1 MSSYQEFIDSKNI
14 TNDYFGFEPKNIS
27 QSLFDFQQAIVGWA
41 VKKGRAAIFA
51 DTGLGKTAMQIE
63 WARQV
68 ANHTNGNVLIV
79 APLCVANQ
87 TVREG
92 VKFGASINYCRSQ
105 DAVKS
110 GINITN
116 YEMLKHFDVST
127 FAGVVLDESSIL
139 KSYMGKTKR
148 MIIDAC
154 ESVQY
159 RLACTATPSPND
171 YLELGN
177 HAEFLGVMPSNEM
190 IMRFFINDT
199 MEAGAYMLRP
209 HAADKFWQWC
219 ASWSVCLSN
228 PSDMG
233 YDGDKYILPT
243 LNQSFVEV
251 STESLEPG
259 ADDDM
264 FRTVIINATSI
275 HKEGRLT
282 AELRAEKI
290 KDLILNLSYNDC
302 PKQSFVRCE
311 NGKQERVQQGVLLSE
326 SRKIQINTGAK
337 GQEERKKTG
346 VVCEGR
352 KIQGKHKSAGQ
363 GVSQEES
370 ITEENSETEVLWSD
384 PRVLHKPFEKSK
396 FLLCDLRI
404 LGYVRQECIPIG
416 RPLSPNRKSEGIALY
431 GVQSNARESKRPTRN
446 TTKCRKIPYECWL
459 IWCNSNYEQDA
470 IESKL
475 KSVGFDFVSIRGS
488 DSTQEKELRVNS
500 WIDGNVKIMISKPSI
515 FGFGMNFQH
524 CRNMAF
530 VGLSYSYEDYY
541 QAIRRCYRFGQKRE
555 VNCYVMA
562 ADSERSILKIIQE
575 KEKAHH
581 TMKSEMTK
589 AISIFHSETDMTNNT
604 PYFGKQSGN
613 NWELHHGDC
622 VHVAQKIESGTIDL
636 SVYSPPF
643 SNLYIYSDSE
653 YDMGNSSDDGEF
665 MKHYSFLAEE
675 MYRITREGR
684 LTVIHCKDLP
694 MYKGRDGAAGLRD
707 FPGEIIKMYESKGWV
722 FHSRVT
728 IWKDPVIEMQRTKNH
743 GLLYKQLCKDSA
755 ASRQGMADYL
765 IVMRK
770 WGDESKWESVT
781 RGGERFCDY
790 KGMTQCQPTDKDL
803 ARARTEEEEKRLY
816 SIAVWQRYASPVWFD
831 INQTNVLNKMQAK
844 EKDAERHICPLQLDV
859 IERAVELWSN
869 PNDLVFSP
877 FTGIGSEGYVSLKMG
892 RRFVGAEL
900 KKSYFDIA
908 CTNLDDA
915 ISVKQESLF

>member
-27 QSLFDFQQAIVGWA
+27 QSLFDFQQDIVGWA

-68 ANHTNGNVLIV
+68 ANHTNGSVLIV

-282 AELRAEKI
+282 AELRAVEVAK
-290 KDLILNLSYNDC
+290 LVN
-302 PKQSFVRCE
+302 E
-311 NGKQERVQQGVLLSE
+311 SE
-326 SRKIQINTGAK
+326 
-337 GQEERKKTG
+337 E
-346 VVCEGR
+346 
-352 KIQGKHKSAGQ
+352 
-363 GVSQEES
+363 
-370 ITEENSETEVLWSD
+370 
-384 PRVLHKPFEKSK
+384 P
-396 FLLCDLRI
+396 
-404 LGYVRQECIPIG
+404 
-416 RPLSPNRKSEGIALY
+416 
-431 GVQSNARESKRPTRN
+431 
-446 TTKCRKIPYECWL
+446 WL
-459 IWCNSNYEQDA
+459 VWCNTNYEADA
-470 IESKL
+470 L
-475 KSVGFDFVSIRGS
+475 KGLIPNAVDLRGS
-488 DSTQEKELRVNS
+488 DTVEKKESSLEGF
-500 WIDGNVKIMISKPSI
+500 IDGSIRVLITKPSI
-515 FGFGMNFQH
+515 AGMGLNLQH

-589 AISIFHSETDMTNNT
+589 AISIFHSETDMQNNT

-684 LTVIHCKDLP
+684 LTIIHSKDLP

>member
-27 QSLFDFQQAIVGWA
+27 QSLFDFQQDIVGWA

-264 FRTVIINATSI
+264 FRTVINATSI
-275 HKEGRLT
+275 HKEVRLT
-282 AELRAEKI
+282 AELRAVEVAK
-290 KDLILNLSYNDC
+290 LVN
-302 PKQSFVRCE
+302 E
-311 NGKQERVQQGVLLSE
+311 SE
-326 SRKIQINTGAK
+326 
-337 GQEERKKTG
+337 E
-346 VVCEGR
+346 
-352 KIQGKHKSAGQ
+352 
-363 GVSQEES
+363 
-370 ITEENSETEVLWSD
+370 
-384 PRVLHKPFEKSK
+384 P
-396 FLLCDLRI
+396 
-404 LGYVRQECIPIG
+404 
-416 RPLSPNRKSEGIALY
+416 
-431 GVQSNARESKRPTRN
+431 
-446 TTKCRKIPYECWL
+446 WL
-459 IWCNSNYEQDA
+459 VWCNTNYEADA
-470 IESKL
+470 L
-475 KSVGFDFVSIRGS
+475 KGLIPNAVDLRGS
-488 DSTQEKELRVNS
+488 DTVEKKESSLEGF
-500 WIDGNVKIMISKPSI
+500 IDGSIRVLITKPSI
-515 FGFGMNFQH
+515 AGMGLNLQH

-589 AISIFHSETDMTNNT
+589 AISIFHSETDMQNNT

>member
-14 TNDYFGFEPKNIS
+14 TNDYFGFEQKNIS

-92 VKFGASINYCRSQ
+92 VKFGVSINYCRSQ

-282 AELRAEKI
+282 AELRAVEVAK
-290 KDLILNLSYNDC
+290 L
-302 PKQSFVRCE
+302 V
-311 NGKQERVQQGVLLSE
+311 NG
-326 SRKIQINTGAK
+326 
-337 GQEERKKTG
+337 
-346 VVCEGR
+346 
-352 KIQGKHKSAGQ
+352 
-363 GVSQEES
+363 
-370 ITEENSETEVLWSD
+370 SD
-384 PRVLHKPFEKSK
+384 EP
-396 FLLCDLRI
+396 
-404 LGYVRQECIPIG
+404 
-416 RPLSPNRKSEGIALY
+416 
-431 GVQSNARESKRPTRN
+431 
-446 TTKCRKIPYECWL
+446 WL
-459 IWCNSNYEQDA
+459 VWCNTNYEADA
-470 IESKL
+470 L
-475 KSVGFDFVSIRGS
+475 KGLIPNAVDLRGS
-488 DSTQEKELRVNS
+488 DTVEKKESSLEGF
-500 WIDGNVKIMISKPSI
+500 IDGSIRVLITKPSI
-515 FGFGMNFQH
+515 AGMGLNLQH

-665 MKHYSFLAEE
+665 MKHYSYLAEE
-675 MYRITREGR
+675 LYRITREGR

>member
-1 MSSYQEFIDSKNI
+1 MSSYQEFINSKNI

-27 QSLFDFQQAIVGWA
+27 QSLFDFQQSIVSWA

-92 VKFGASINYCRSQ
+92 VKFGVSINYCRSQ

-116 YEMLKHFDVST
+116 YEMLKHFDVSA

-148 MIIDAC
+148 MIIDSC
-154 ESVQY
+154 DSVQY

-282 AELRAEKI
+282 AELRAVEVAK
-290 KDLILNLSYNDC
+290 LVN
-302 PKQSFVRCE
+302 E
-311 NGKQERVQQGVLLSE
+311 SE
-326 SRKIQINTGAK
+326 
-337 GQEERKKTG
+337 E
-346 VVCEGR
+346 
-352 KIQGKHKSAGQ
+352 
-363 GVSQEES
+363 
-370 ITEENSETEVLWSD
+370 
-384 PRVLHKPFEKSK
+384 P
-396 FLLCDLRI
+396 
-404 LGYVRQECIPIG
+404 
-416 RPLSPNRKSEGIALY
+416 
-431 GVQSNARESKRPTRN
+431 
-446 TTKCRKIPYECWL
+446 WL
-459 IWCNSNYEQDA
+459 VWCNTNYEADA
-470 IESKL
+470 L
-475 KSVGFDFVSIRGS
+475 KGLIPNAVDLRGS
-488 DSTQEKELRVNS
+488 DTVEKKESSLEGF
-500 WIDGNVKIMISKPSI
+500 IDGSIRVLITKPSI
-515 FGFGMNFQH
+515 AGMGLNLQH

-589 AISIFHSETDMTNNT
+589 AISIFHSETDMQNNT

>member
-27 QSLFDFQQAIVGWA
+27 QSLFDFQQDIVGWA

-282 AELRAEKI
+282 AELRAVEVAK
-290 KDLILNLSYNDC
+290 LVN
-302 PKQSFVRCE
+302 E
-311 NGKQERVQQGVLLSE
+311 SE
-326 SRKIQINTGAK
+326 
-337 GQEERKKTG
+337 E
-346 VVCEGR
+346 
-352 KIQGKHKSAGQ
+352 
-363 GVSQEES
+363 
-370 ITEENSETEVLWSD
+370 
-384 PRVLHKPFEKSK
+384 P
-396 FLLCDLRI
+396 
-404 LGYVRQECIPIG
+404 
-416 RPLSPNRKSEGIALY
+416 
-431 GVQSNARESKRPTRN
+431 
-446 TTKCRKIPYECWL
+446 WL
-459 IWCNSNYEQDA
+459 VWCNTNYEADA
-470 IESKL
+470 L
-475 KSVGFDFVSIRGS
+475 KGLIPNAVDLRGS
-488 DSTQEKELRVNS
+488 DTVEKKESSLEGF
-500 WIDGNVKIMISKPSI
+500 IDGSIRVLITKPSI
-515 FGFGMNFQH
+515 AGMGLNLQH

-665 MKHYSFLAEE
+665 MKHYSYLAEE
-675 MYRITREGR
+675 LYRITREGR

>member
-27 QSLFDFQQAIVGWA
+27 QSLFDFQQSIVGWA

-92 VKFGASINYCRSQ
+92 VKFGVSINYCRSQ

-282 AELRAEKI
+282 AELRAVEVAK
-290 KDLILNLSYNDC
+290 LVN
-302 PKQSFVRCE
+302 
-311 NGKQERVQQGVLLSE
+311 E
-326 SRKIQINTGAK
+326 SD
-337 GQEERKKTG
+337 E
-346 VVCEGR
+346 
-352 KIQGKHKSAGQ
+352 
-363 GVSQEES
+363 
-370 ITEENSETEVLWSD
+370 
-384 PRVLHKPFEKSK
+384 P
-396 FLLCDLRI
+396 
-404 LGYVRQECIPIG
+404 
-416 RPLSPNRKSEGIALY
+416 
-431 GVQSNARESKRPTRN
+431 
-446 TTKCRKIPYECWL
+446 WL
-459 IWCNSNYEQDA
+459 VWCNTNYEADA
-470 IESKL
+470 L
-475 KSVGFDFVSIRGS
+475 KGLIPNAVDLRGS
-488 DSTQEKELRVNS
+488 DTVEKKESSLEGF
-500 WIDGNVKIMISKPSI
+500 IDGSIRVLITKPSI
-515 FGFGMNFQH
+515 AGMGLNLQH

-665 MKHYSFLAEE
+665 MKHYSYLAEE
-675 MYRITREGR
+675 LYRITREGR

-707 FPGEIIKMYESKGWV
+707 FPGETIKMYESKGWV

-844 EKDAERHICPLQLDV
+844 EKEAERHICPLQLDV

>member
-27 QSLFDFQQAIVGWA
+27 QSLFDFQQDIVGWA

-92 VKFGASINYCRSQ
+92 VKFGVSINYCRSQ

-282 AELRAEKI
+282 AELRAVEVAR
-290 KDLILNLSYNDC
+290 LVN
-302 PKQSFVRCE
+302 
-311 NGKQERVQQGVLLSE
+311 E
-326 SRKIQINTGAK
+326 SN
-337 GQEERKKTG
+337 E
-346 VVCEGR
+346 
-352 KIQGKHKSAGQ
+352 
-363 GVSQEES
+363 
-370 ITEENSETEVLWSD
+370 
-384 PRVLHKPFEKSK
+384 P
-396 FLLCDLRI
+396 
-404 LGYVRQECIPIG
+404 
-416 RPLSPNRKSEGIALY
+416 
-431 GVQSNARESKRPTRN
+431 
-446 TTKCRKIPYECWL
+446 WL
-459 IWCNSNYEQDA
+459 VWCNTNYEADA
-470 IESKL
+470 L
-475 KSVGFDFVSIRGS
+475 KGLIPNAVDLRGS
-488 DSTQEKELRVNS
+488 DTVEKKESSLEGF
-500 WIDGNVKIMISKPSI
+500 IDGSIRVLITKPSI
-515 FGFGMNFQH
+515 AGMGLNLQH

-589 AISIFHSETDMTNNT
+589 AISIFHSETDMQNNT

>member
-1 MSSYQEFIDSKNI
+1 MSSYQEFINSKNI

-27 QSLFDFQQAIVGWA
+27 QSLFDFQQSIVSWA

-92 VKFGASINYCRSQ
+92 VKFGVSINYCRSQ

-282 AELRAEKI
+282 AELRAVEVAK
-290 KDLILNLSYNDC
+290 LVN
-302 PKQSFVRCE
+302 E
-311 NGKQERVQQGVLLSE
+311 SE
-326 SRKIQINTGAK
+326 
-337 GQEERKKTG
+337 E
-346 VVCEGR
+346 
-352 KIQGKHKSAGQ
+352 
-363 GVSQEES
+363 
-370 ITEENSETEVLWSD
+370 
-384 PRVLHKPFEKSK
+384 P
-396 FLLCDLRI
+396 
-404 LGYVRQECIPIG
+404 
-416 RPLSPNRKSEGIALY
+416 
-431 GVQSNARESKRPTRN
+431 
-446 TTKCRKIPYECWL
+446 WL
-459 IWCNSNYEQDA
+459 VWCNTNYEADA
-470 IESKL
+470 L
-475 KSVGFDFVSIRGS
+475 KGLIPNAVDLRGS
-488 DSTQEKELRVNS
+488 DTVEKKESSLEGF
-500 WIDGNVKIMISKPSI
+500 IDGSIRVLITKPSI
-515 FGFGMNFQH
+515 AGMGLNLQH

-589 AISIFHSETDMTNNT
+589 AISIFHSETDMQNNT

>member
-27 QSLFDFQQAIVGWA
+27 QSLFDFQQDIVGWA

-92 VKFGASINYCRSQ
+92 VKFGVSINYCRSQ

-116 YEMLKHFDVST
+116 YEMLKHFDVSA

-148 MIIDAC
+148 MIIDSC
-154 ESVQY
+154 DSVQY

-282 AELRAEKI
+282 AELRAVEVAK
-290 KDLILNLSYNDC
+290 LVN
-302 PKQSFVRCE
+302 E
-311 NGKQERVQQGVLLSE
+311 SE
-326 SRKIQINTGAK
+326 
-337 GQEERKKTG
+337 E
-346 VVCEGR
+346 
-352 KIQGKHKSAGQ
+352 
-363 GVSQEES
+363 
-370 ITEENSETEVLWSD
+370 
-384 PRVLHKPFEKSK
+384 P
-396 FLLCDLRI
+396 
-404 LGYVRQECIPIG
+404 
-416 RPLSPNRKSEGIALY
+416 
-431 GVQSNARESKRPTRN
+431 
-446 TTKCRKIPYECWL
+446 WL
-459 IWCNSNYEQDA
+459 VWCNTNYEADA
-470 IESKL
+470 L
-475 KSVGFDFVSIRGS
+475 KGLIPNAVDLRGS
-488 DSTQEKELRVNS
+488 DTVEKKESSLEGF
-500 WIDGNVKIMISKPSI
+500 IDGSIRVLITKPSI
-515 FGFGMNFQH
+515 AGMGLNLQH

-589 AISIFHSETDMTNNT
+589 AISIFHSETDMQNNT

-915 ISVKQESLF
+915 ISVKQELLF

>member
-27 QSLFDFQQAIVGWA
+27 QSLFDFQQDIVGWA

-92 VKFGASINYCRSQ
+92 VKFGVSINYCRSQ

-282 AELRAEKI
+282 AELRAVEVAK
-290 KDLILNLSYNDC
+290 LVN
-302 PKQSFVRCE
+302 E
-311 NGKQERVQQGVLLSE
+311 SE
-326 SRKIQINTGAK
+326 
-337 GQEERKKTG
+337 E
-346 VVCEGR
+346 
-352 KIQGKHKSAGQ
+352 
-363 GVSQEES
+363 
-370 ITEENSETEVLWSD
+370 
-384 PRVLHKPFEKSK
+384 P
-396 FLLCDLRI
+396 
-404 LGYVRQECIPIG
+404 
-416 RPLSPNRKSEGIALY
+416 
-431 GVQSNARESKRPTRN
+431 
-446 TTKCRKIPYECWL
+446 WL
-459 IWCNSNYEQDA
+459 VWCNTNYEADA
-470 IESKL
+470 L
-475 KSVGFDFVSIRGS
+475 KGLIPNAVDLRGS
-488 DSTQEKELRVNS
+488 DTVEKKESSLEGF
-500 WIDGNVKIMISKPSI
+500 IDGSIRVLITKPSI
-515 FGFGMNFQH
+515 AGMGLNLQH

-589 AISIFHSETDMTNNT
+589 AISIFHSETDMQNNT

>member
-27 QSLFDFQQAIVGWA
+27 QSLFDFQQDIVGWA

-251 STESLEPG
+251 STESLEPC

-282 AELRAEKI
+282 AELRAVEVAK
-290 KDLILNLSYNDC
+290 LVN
-302 PKQSFVRCE
+302 E
-311 NGKQERVQQGVLLSE
+311 SE
-326 SRKIQINTGAK
+326 
-337 GQEERKKTG
+337 E
-346 VVCEGR
+346 
-352 KIQGKHKSAGQ
+352 
-363 GVSQEES
+363 
-370 ITEENSETEVLWSD
+370 
-384 PRVLHKPFEKSK
+384 P
-396 FLLCDLRI
+396 
-404 LGYVRQECIPIG
+404 
-416 RPLSPNRKSEGIALY
+416 
-431 GVQSNARESKRPTRN
+431 
-446 TTKCRKIPYECWL
+446 WL
-459 IWCNSNYEQDA
+459 VWCNTNYEADA
-470 IESKL
+470 L
-475 KSVGFDFVSIRGS
+475 KGLIPNAVDLRGS
-488 DSTQEKELRVNS
+488 DTVEKKESSLEGF
-500 WIDGNVKIMISKPSI
+500 IDGSIRVLITKPSI
-515 FGFGMNFQH
+515 AGMGLNLQH

-589 AISIFHSETDMTNNT
+589 AISIFHSETDMANNT

>member
-27 QSLFDFQQAIVGWA
+27 QSLFDFQQDIVGWA

-282 AELRAEKI
+282 AELRAVEVAK
-290 KDLILNLSYNDC
+290 LVN
-302 PKQSFVRCE
+302 E
-311 NGKQERVQQGVLLSE
+311 SE
-326 SRKIQINTGAK
+326 
-337 GQEERKKTG
+337 E
-346 VVCEGR
+346 
-352 KIQGKHKSAGQ
+352 
-363 GVSQEES
+363 
-370 ITEENSETEVLWSD
+370 
-384 PRVLHKPFEKSK
+384 P
-396 FLLCDLRI
+396 
-404 LGYVRQECIPIG
+404 
-416 RPLSPNRKSEGIALY
+416 
-431 GVQSNARESKRPTRN
+431 
-446 TTKCRKIPYECWL
+446 WL
-459 IWCNSNYEQDA
+459 VWCNTNYEADA
-470 IESKL
+470 L
-475 KSVGFDFVSIRGS
+475 KGLIPNAVDLRGS
-488 DSTQEKELRVNS
+488 DTVEKKESSLEGF
-500 WIDGNVKIMISKPSI
+500 IDGSIRVLITKPSI
-515 FGFGMNFQH
+515 AGMGLNLQH

-589 AISIFHSETDMTNNT
+589 AISIFHSETDMQNNT

-665 MKHYSFLAEE
+665 MKHYSYLAEE
-675 MYRITREGR
+675 LYRITREGR

-803 ARARTEEEEKRLY
+803 ALARTEEEEKRLY

>member
-27 QSLFDFQQAIVGWA
+27 QSLFDFQQDIVGWA

-282 AELRAEKI
+282 AELRAVEVAK
-290 KDLILNLSYNDC
+290 LVN
-302 PKQSFVRCE
+302 E
-311 NGKQERVQQGVLLSE
+311 SE
-326 SRKIQINTGAK
+326 
-337 GQEERKKTG
+337 E
-346 VVCEGR
+346 
-352 KIQGKHKSAGQ
+352 
-363 GVSQEES
+363 
-370 ITEENSETEVLWSD
+370 
-384 PRVLHKPFEKSK
+384 P
-396 FLLCDLRI
+396 
-404 LGYVRQECIPIG
+404 
-416 RPLSPNRKSEGIALY
+416 
-431 GVQSNARESKRPTRN
+431 
-446 TTKCRKIPYECWL
+446 WL
-459 IWCNSNYEQDA
+459 VWCNTNYEADA
-470 IESKL
+470 L
-475 KSVGFDFVSIRGS
+475 KGLIPNAVDLRGS
-488 DSTQEKELRVNS
+488 DTVEKKESSLEGF
-500 WIDGNVKIMISKPSI
+500 IDGSIRVLITKPSI
-515 FGFGMNFQH
+515 AGMGLNLQH

-589 AISIFHSETDMTNNT
+589 AISIFHSETDMQNNT

-675 MYRITREGR
+675 LYRITREGR

>member
-27 QSLFDFQQAIVGWA
+27 QSLFDFQQDIVGWA

-282 AELRAEKI
+282 AELRAVEVAK
-290 KDLILNLSYNDC
+290 LVN
-302 PKQSFVRCE
+302 E
-311 NGKQERVQQGVLLSE
+311 SE
-326 SRKIQINTGAK
+326 
-337 GQEERKKTG
+337 E
-346 VVCEGR
+346 
-352 KIQGKHKSAGQ
+352 
-363 GVSQEES
+363 
-370 ITEENSETEVLWSD
+370 
-384 PRVLHKPFEKSK
+384 P
-396 FLLCDLRI
+396 
-404 LGYVRQECIPIG
+404 
-416 RPLSPNRKSEGIALY
+416 
-431 GVQSNARESKRPTRN
+431 
-446 TTKCRKIPYECWL
+446 WL
-459 IWCNSNYEQDA
+459 VWCNTNYEADA
-470 IESKL
+470 L
-475 KSVGFDFVSIRGS
+475 KGLIPNAVDLRGS
-488 DSTQEKELRVNS
+488 DTVEKKESSLEGF
-500 WIDGNVKIMISKPSI
+500 IDGSIRVLITKPSI
-515 FGFGMNFQH
+515 AGMGLNLQH

-589 AISIFHSETDMTNNT
+589 AISIFHSETDMQNNT

-665 MKHYSFLAEE
+665 MKHYSYLAEE
-675 MYRITREGR
+675 LYRITREGR

>member
-27 QSLFDFQQAIVGWA
+27 QSLFDFQQDIVGWA

-92 VKFGASINYCRSQ
+92 VKFGVSINYCRSQ

-116 YEMLKHFDVST
+116 YEMLKHFDVSA

-282 AELRAEKI
+282 AELRAVEVAK
-290 KDLILNLSYNDC
+290 LVN
-302 PKQSFVRCE
+302 E
-311 NGKQERVQQGVLLSE
+311 SE
-326 SRKIQINTGAK
+326 
-337 GQEERKKTG
+337 E
-346 VVCEGR
+346 
-352 KIQGKHKSAGQ
+352 
-363 GVSQEES
+363 
-370 ITEENSETEVLWSD
+370 
-384 PRVLHKPFEKSK
+384 P
-396 FLLCDLRI
+396 
-404 LGYVRQECIPIG
+404 
-416 RPLSPNRKSEGIALY
+416 
-431 GVQSNARESKRPTRN
+431 
-446 TTKCRKIPYECWL
+446 WL
-459 IWCNSNYEQDA
+459 VWCNTNYEADA
-470 IESKL
+470 L
-475 KSVGFDFVSIRGS
+475 KGLIPNAVDLRGS
-488 DSTQEKELRVNS
+488 DTVEKKESSLEGF
-500 WIDGNVKIMISKPSI
+500 IDGSIRVLITKPSI
-515 FGFGMNFQH
+515 AGMGLNLQH

-589 AISIFHSETDMTNNT
+589 AISIFHSETDMQNNT

>member
-1 MSSYQEFIDSKNI
+1 MSSYQEFINSKNI

-27 QSLFDFQQAIVGWA
+27 QSLFDFQQSIVSWA

-92 VKFGASINYCRSQ
+92 VKFGVSINYCRSQ

-116 YEMLKHFDVST
+116 YEMLKHFDVSA

-148 MIIDAC
+148 MIIDSC
-154 ESVQY
+154 DSVQY

-282 AELRAEKI
+282 AELRAVEVAK
-290 KDLILNLSYNDC
+290 LVN
-302 PKQSFVRCE
+302 E
-311 NGKQERVQQGVLLSE
+311 SE
-326 SRKIQINTGAK
+326 
-337 GQEERKKTG
+337 E
-346 VVCEGR
+346 
-352 KIQGKHKSAGQ
+352 
-363 GVSQEES
+363 
-370 ITEENSETEVLWSD
+370 
-384 PRVLHKPFEKSK
+384 P
-396 FLLCDLRI
+396 
-404 LGYVRQECIPIG
+404 
-416 RPLSPNRKSEGIALY
+416 
-431 GVQSNARESKRPTRN
+431 
-446 TTKCRKIPYECWL
+446 WL
-459 IWCNSNYEQDA
+459 VWCNTNYEADA
-470 IESKL
+470 L
-475 KSVGFDFVSIRGS
+475 KGLIPNAVDLRGS
-488 DSTQEKELRVNS
+488 DTVEKKESSLEGF
-500 WIDGNVKIMISKPSI
+500 IDGSIRVLITKPSI
-515 FGFGMNFQH
+515 AGMGLNLQH

-589 AISIFHSETDMTNNT
+589 AISIFHSETDMQNNT

-707 FPGEIIKMYESKGWV
+707 FPGEIIKMYASKGWV